1 MENDCFQNGNIKH
14 ILNIIDPNQELI
26 WQEYVNLTYI
36 QILAVCSLSS
46 FIGICINVEKI
57 DTPIPIH
64 HTRV

>member
-1 MENDCFQNGNIKH
+1 MEYNCFQIGNNKH
-14 ILNIIDPNQELI
+14 NYNIIDPNKERMGEEQG
-26 WQEYVNLTYI
+26 NLTYI

-46 FIGICINVEKI
+46 FIGICIKVEKI